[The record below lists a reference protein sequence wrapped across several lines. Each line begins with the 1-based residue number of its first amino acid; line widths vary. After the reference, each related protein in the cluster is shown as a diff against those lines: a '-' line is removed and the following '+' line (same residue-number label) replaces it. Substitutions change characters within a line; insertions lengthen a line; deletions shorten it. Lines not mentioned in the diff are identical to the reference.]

1 METRQDSEEFYA
13 RQNSEEFYGYL
24 LEFDKNPEKTMNINY
39 VKEILYKFSYCNLE
53 DIFNDPLLIRKS
65 VINYLYTGKFGLEND
80 TIITQ
85 DAKTC
90 LKKILN
96 YNDSDKLIDLKQK
109 LIVEIKKSK
118 EVTITEKKREKI
130 NSEIVKIN
138 KKIKAIKIKLEEKV
152 DFDAFYK
159 QVHEN
164 WKNIHEKHEELI
176 SKYVHPKSN
185 KEVKYL
191 IVYEAPPYF
200 YTKENYFLISNGGTY
215 GNPIK
220 ECFSN
225 SVKKDTISEILY
237 EKETIYFDL
246 IMAGI
251 PIADAEIKITGVP
264 KPKPIRCFWS
274 TDNRWE
280 IGGKQLPII
289 LLELGIFHLFIMGV
303 KFDKRPFIAIGT
315 PLNTS
320 ASLFEH
326 YSKNYLK
333 VYYNEQIIK
342 KAEEVTFEDF
352 ENLKF
357 EANDTSFEF
366 FTADLSLVNTPST
379 FEIRGTKGEIY
390 PLFKANIIG
399 SSNFPHANL
408 LKNAFNIV

>member
-1 METRQDSEEFYA
+1 MENQKSGELYEKLTDFDSD
-13 RQNSEEFYGYL
+13 RS
-24 LEFDKNPEKTMNINY
+24 KNINV

-53 DIFNDPLLIRKS
+53 DIFDDPILIRKS
-65 VINYLYTGKFGLEND
+65 VINYLYTGCFKLDNYSD
-80 TIITQ
+80 ITK

-96 YNDSDKLIDLKQK
+96 YNDSDKLIVFIQK
-109 LIVEIKKSK
+109 LIAEEEKLM
-118 EVTITEKKREKI
+118 EVTITKEKREKI

-138 KKIKAIKIKLEEKV
+138 KKIKAIKIKLNEKV
-152 DFDAFYK
+152 DFDAFYE
-159 QVHEN
+159 QVHKN

-176 SKYVHPKSN
+176 KKFVKSR
-185 KEVKYL
+185 KLVKYL

-200 YTKENYFLISNGGTY
+200 YTEENYFLNSNGGNY

-225 SVKKDTISEILY
+225 SDKKDIISEILY
-237 EKETIYFDL
+237 DKETIYFDL

-251 PIADAEIKITGVP
+251 PIADAEIRITGVP

-289 LLELGIFHLFIMGV
+289 LLELGIFHLFNMGV

-333 VYYNEQIIK
+333 VYYGKKRKKEAIK
-342 KAEEVTFEDF
+342 ITLKDF
-352 ENLKF
+352 DNLEF
-357 EANDTSFEF
+357 EANVAYKEF

>member
-1 METRQDSEEFYA
+1 MNMKYEDLKSFDNNREDPGLIIQVRQ
-13 RQNSEEFYGYL
+13 L
-24 LEFDKNPEKTMNINY
+24 LYD
-39 VKEILYKFSYCNLE
+39 FSYSDLKKKYPAE
-53 DIFNDPLLIRKS
+53 HELLRKS
-65 VINYLYTGKFGLEND
+65 IINYLYTGKFGLEDD
-80 TIITQ
+80 TVITK

-130 NSEIVKIN
+130 NSEIVKIKNDIKANTSKLN
-138 KKIKAIKIKLEEKV
+138 KKVA
-152 DFDAFYK
+152 FDAFYE

-164 WKNIHEKHEELI
+164 WKNIHKKHEELI
-176 SKYVHPKSN
+176 KKFVDN
-185 KEVKYL
+185 KKLVKYL

-200 YTKENYFLISNGGTY
+200 YTKENYFLISNSGTY

-225 SVKKDTISEILY
+225 SDKKDNISEILY

-251 PIADAEIKITGVP
+251 PIADAEIKITGVL
-264 KPKPIRCFWS
+264 KPKSIRYFWS
-274 TDNRWE
+274 TDNRWK
-280 IGGKQLPII
+280 IGEKQLPII
-289 LLELGIFHLFIMGV
+289 LLELGIFHLFIKGV

-320 ASLFEH
+320 ASLFEY

-333 VYYNEQIIK
+333 VYYNEPIIK
-342 KAEEVTFEDF
+342 KAEEVTLEDF
-352 ENLKF
+352 DNLEF
-357 EANDTSFEF
+357 EANEYNEF

-379 FEIRGTKGEIY
+379 FEIRKKNGETY
-390 PLFKANIIG
+390 PLFKSNIIG

>member
-1 METRQDSEEFYA
+1 METRQD
-13 RQNSEEFYGYL
+13 SEEFYGYL
-24 LEFDKNPEKTMNINY
+24 LEFDKNPKRTMNINY

-53 DIFNDPLLIRKS
+53 DAFDNPELIRKS
-65 VINYLYTGKFGLEND
+65 VINYLYTGKFELTKD
-80 TIITQ
+80 DITV
-85 DAKTC
+85 DAKNC
-90 LKKILN
+90 LSKILEYVDYDTLNELQQKLSIENQELKECTNDKKIKIEENIKKTELA
-96 YNDSDKLIDLKQK
+96 IE
-109 LIVEIKKSK
+109 EIKKRLSQ
-118 EVTITEKKREKI
+118 
-130 NSEIVKIN
+130 
-138 KKIKAIKIKLEEKV
+138 KV
-152 DFDAFYK
+152 DFDGFYDII
-159 QVHEN
+159 HLN
-164 WKNIHEKHEELI
+164 WEKIHFKHKELI
-176 SKYVHPKSN
+176 SKFTNPKNN

-191 IVYEAPPYF
+191 IVYEAPPYSK
-200 YTKENYFLISNGGTY
+200 TEEKYFLFSNGGTY

-225 SVKKDTISEILY
+225 SESEENISNILFDKDA
-237 EKETIYFDL
+237 IYFDL

-251 PIADAEIKITGVP
+251 PIADAEIKNKGS
-264 KPKPIRCFWS
+264 KKPIRYFWS
-274 TDNRWE
+274 TDNKWE

-303 KFDKRPFIAIGT
+303 KFDKRPFIGIGT

>member
-1 METRQDSEEFYA
+1 MKEIK
-13 RQNSEEFYGYL
+13 QNSTDFYSKL
-24 LEFDKNPEKTMNINY
+24 LEFDDDKTKNINY
-39 VKEILYKFSYCNLE
+39 VKEILYKFSYCNLADVFDTPE
-53 DIFNDPLLIRKS
+53 LIRKS
-65 VINYLYTGKFGLEND
+65 VINYLYTGKFKLEDD
-80 TIITQ
+80 TVITK

-96 YNDSDKLIDLKQK
+96 YNDSDKLIELRQK
-109 LIVEIKKSK
+109 LRVEIKKSK

-138 KKIKAIKIKLEEKV
+138 NDIKANKSKLYKKV
-152 DFDAFYK
+152 DFDAFYE

-164 WKNIHEKHEELI
+164 WENIHEKHEELI
-176 SKYVHPKSN
+176 KKFVNNEKL
-185 KEVKYL
+185 VKYL

-225 SVKKDTISEILY
+225 SVKKDNISEILY

-251 PIADAEIKITGVP
+251 PIADAEIGIQGAP
-264 KPKPIRCFWS
+264 KPKPIRYFWS
-274 TDNRWE
+274 IDKRWE

-289 LLELGIFHLFIMGV
+289 LLELGIFHLFNMGV

-333 VYYNEQIIK
+333 VYYENPRK
-342 KAEEVTFEDF
+342 KEAKEITLGDF

-357 EANDTSFEF
+357 EANGKSIEF
-366 FTADLSLVNTPST
+366 FTANLSLVNTPST
-379 FEIRGTKGEIY
+379 FEIRGTNGETY
-390 PLFKANIIG
+390 PLFKSNIIG
-399 SSNFPHANL
+399 SSNYPHANL
-408 LKNAFNIV
+408 LKNAFNII

>member
-1 METRQDSEEFYA
+1 MNMTYENLKSFDIDRKDPVLIKQVRQ
-13 RQNSEEFYGYL
+13 L
-24 LEFDKNPEKTMNINY
+24 LYD
-39 VKEILYKFSYCNLE
+39 FSYSDLKKKYPAE
-53 DIFNDPLLIRKS
+53 HELLRKS
-65 VINYLYTGKFGLEND
+65 IINYLYTGKFGLEND

-130 NSEIVKIN
+130 NSEIVKIKNDIKANTSKLN
-138 KKIKAIKIKLEEKV
+138 KKVA
-152 DFDAFYK
+152 FDAFYK

-164 WKNIHEKHEELI
+164 WENIHKKHEELI
-176 SKYVHPKSN
+176 KKFVDN
-185 KEVKYL
+185 KKLVKYL

-225 SVKKDTISEILY
+225 SDEKDNILEILF

-251 PIADAEIKITGVP
+251 PIADAEISIQGFP
-264 KPKPIRCFWS
+264 KPKPIRYFWS

-289 LLELGIFHLFIMGV
+289 LLELGIFHLFNMGV

-320 ASLFEH
+320 ASLFEY

-333 VYYNEQIIK
+333 VYYNESIIK

-357 EANDTSFEF
+357 EANEYNEF

-379 FEIRGTKGEIY
+379 FEIRKKNGETY
-390 PLFKANIIG
+390 PLFKSNIIG

-408 LKNAFNIV
+408 LKNEFNIV

>member
-1 METRQDSEEFYA
+1 MSQSSIDFYKKLIA
-13 RQNSEEFYGYL
+13 
-24 LEFDKNPEKTMNINY
+24 FDDNKENNINY

-53 DIFNDPLLIRKS
+53 NVFDKPELIRKS
-65 VINYLYTGKFGLEND
+65 VINYLYTGEFGLTKD
-80 TIITQ
+80 DIA
-85 DAKTC
+85 DDVKTC

-96 YNDSDKLIDLKQK
+96 YNDSDKLIDFQEK
-109 LIVEIKKSK
+109 LIAEMEKLM
-118 EVTITEKKREKI
+118 EDTINEKKRTKI
-130 NSEIVKIN
+130 NSQIE
-138 KKIKAIKIKLEEKV
+138 KIKKDIVAITDKLNKKV
-152 DFDAFYK
+152 DFNAFYK
-159 QVHEN
+159 KVHEN

-200 YTKENYFLISNGGTY
+200 YTKKNYFLNSNGGNY

-225 SVKKDTISEILY
+225 SDKKDNISEILY

-251 PIADAEIKITGVP
+251 PIADAEIRITGVP

-289 LLELGIFHLFIMGV
+289 LLELGIFHLFIKGV

-320 ASLFEH
+320 ASLFEY

-333 VYYNEQIIK
+333 VYYNELIIK

-357 EANDTSFEF
+357 EANDTSIEF
-366 FTADLSLVNTPST
+366 FTANLSLVNTPST
-379 FEIRGTKGEIY
+379 FEIRGTKGETY
-390 PLFKANIIG
+390 PLFKSNIIG
-399 SSNFPHANL
+399 SSNYPHAKL
-408 LKNAFNIV
+408 LKNAFNII